1 MKTKYLL
8 TLIAAASI
16 FFTACKHDNFVEPKA
31 TLSGRVIY
39 NGEAITVR
47 NGSNPPQLELWQ
59 DGFALRN
66 FIPVYIA
73 QDGTFSAS
81 LFDGTYK
88 LTRKGNSPW
97 LQQSTDTIV
106 VQVKGPTKLDVPV
119 TPYFT
124 VKNVSFTAAN
134 NAVTANFVVDK
145 VVAASNNLQNVKIYL
160 GSSIL
165 TDQARSEHSA
175 DANVASIVLGANST
189 ITTTIPANN
198 TLRTL
203 SHVFARIGVKSS
215 ATGEYNYSQVQR
227 IAIK

>member
-8 TLIAAASI
+8 TLIAAASL

-39 NGEAITVR
+39 NGEQVAVR
-47 NGSNPPQLELWQ
+47 NNGVQLELWQ
-59 DGFALRN
+59 DGYALRAL
-66 FIPVYIA
+66 IPVYIA

-88 LTRKGNSPW
+88 LTRKGNAPW
-97 LQQSTDTIV
+97 LHQSTDTIV
-106 VQVKGPTKLDVPV
+106 VQVKGQTKIDVPV

-124 VKNVSFTAAN
+124 IKNINFAAAN
-134 NAVTANFVVDK
+134 NTVTANFVVDK
-145 VVAASNNLQNVKIYL
+145 VVTIGNNLQNVKLYL

-165 TDQARSEHSA
+165 TDEVRNDLKV
-175 DANVASIVLGANST
+175 DANIATFVLGANST
-189 ITTTIPANN
+189 ITGTVPTS
-198 TLRTL
+198 LRTL

-215 ATGEYNYSQVQR
+215 ASGEYVYSQVQK